1 MSSPTSAS
9 ADVTSSSVRRRFR
22 RAGGRGQGR
31 ALPLAERPE
40 VTAPPGGDGADGGGA
55 RAAAARAPSQLAAGV
70 PVWLDDVTDDV
81 SSRAGAAVAA
91 AAAGTAAGA
100 APAAAPARQAQRAG
114 PALLAGTGA
123 GVPGHRSGPR
133 VPRCGCLRGRRS
145 FHRRHR
151 PGGAGLAAGGAA
163 GAGRGASGLGPA
175 APHPGIPGELLG
187 HGAGVDLIS
196 ACDIR
201 FCSQDAYF
209 QVKEVDMGLA
219 ADVGTLQRL
228 PKIVGS
234 QSLVNELAFTARIMR
249 APEALS
255 CGLVSRVL
263 PDKAALLEVALEVA
277 EAIAARSPVA
287 VQGTKVN
294 LLYSRDRP
302 VSEGLQHVATWN
314 MAMLQTED
322 IPKSVQ
328 AALDKKGP
336 EDVPFAKL

>member
-1 MSSPTSAS
+1 MAAGLRRALCPSWIPVSQSRLM
-9 ADVTSSSVRRRFR
+9 TSSVMSAMTSELRSLRLLQEHPRVLHVQLHRPSKRNALDLHCWRELVQVFQEVSQDPECRAVVVSGAGSAFTAGIDLGELGSLLAALPAQDAAR
-22 RAGGRGQGR
+22 RAW
-31 ALPLAERPE
+31 ALRRHILEFQESFSVMERCPK
-40 VTAPPGGDGADGGGA
+40 
-55 RAAAARAPSQLAAGV
+55 
-70 PVWLDDVTDDV
+70 PVI
-81 SSRAGAAVAA
+81 AAVH
-91 AAAGTAAGA
+91 
-100 APAAAPARQAQRAG
+100 G
-114 PALLAGTGA
+114 P
-123 GVPGHRSGPR
+123 
-133 VPRCGCLRGRRS
+133 C
-145 FHRRHR
+145 
-151 PGGAGLAAGGAA
+151 
-163 GAGRGASGLGPA
+163 
-175 APHPGIPGELLG
+175 I
-187 HGAGVDLIS
+187 GAGVDLIS

-201 FCSQDAYF
+201 LCSQDASF

-234 QSLVNELAFTARIMR
+234 QSLVNELAFTARVMR

-263 PDKAALLEVALEVA
+263 PDKPALLEAALEVA
-277 EAIAARSPVA
+277 AAIAARSPVA

-294 LLYSRDRP
+294 LLHSRDRP
-302 VSEGLQHVATWN
+302 VSEGLQHMATWN

>member
-1 MSSPTSAS
+1 MAAGLARLLRALRPSSLPVPRSRS
-9 ADVTSSSVRRRFR
+9 VTSMSPRELRTLRLR
-22 RAGGRGQGR
+22 Q
-31 ALPLAERPE
+31 ERP
-40 VTAPPGGDGADGGGA
+40 
-55 RAAAARAPSQLAAGV
+55 
-70 PVWLDDVTDDV
+70 
-81 SSRAGAAVAA
+81 
-91 AAAGTAAGA
+91 
-100 APAAAPARQAQRAG
+100 
-114 PALLAGTGA
+114 
-123 GVPGHRSGPR
+123 R
-133 VPRCGCLRGRRS
+133 VL
-145 FHRRHR
+145 HLELHR
-151 PGGAGLAAGGAA
+151 PGKRNAIDLLCWRELVQVFQDISQDPSCRAVVVSGAGSAFTAGIDLSDLGSLLAALPEEDAA
-163 GAGRGASGLGPA
+163 RRAWALRQRILEFQESFSVMERCPKPVIAAVHGPC
-175 APHPGIPGELLG
+175 I
-187 HGAGVDLIS
+187 GAGVDLIS

-201 FCSQDAYF
+201 FCSQDASF

-234 QSLVNELAFTARIMR
+234 QSLVNELAFTARVMR

-263 PDKAALLEVALEVA
+263 PDKETLLEVALEVA
-277 EAIAARSPVA
+277 AAIAARSPVA
-287 VQGTKVN
+287 VQGTKIN